1 MLHQFAATGTVQ
13 YFSGT
18 NPFVPDYQDLR
29 KSLRAR
35 KRGLG
40 RGRARHD
47 LIAQLVHQINQ
58 HPRLRDE
65 QKAKLIILTLI
76 RQSQEAERDRSS
88 AVWSRIKQ
96 FALADQKDIYFFS
109 SMTYSFLWHKMV
121 MMNGLFF

>member
-1 MLHQFAATGTVQ
+1 MLHHFAATGMVQ
-13 YFSGT
+13 YCSDQT
-18 NPFVPDYQDLR
+18 PFIPTYEPLR
-29 KSLRAR
+29 NALQAR

-47 LIAQLVHQINQ
+47 LIAQLVRQINQ
-58 HPRLRDE
+58 HPFLGDE

-96 FALADQKDIYFFS
+96 FATTESTQED
-109 SMTYSFLWHKMV
+109 
-121 MMNGLFF
+121 